1 MYIGGGAGGGQ
12 MANIRPRVVKYPFS
26 LLNLPKE
33 KNIERQFNVEKR
45 GFYTLLQMPPPDPLS
60 TR

>member
-1 MYIGGGAGGGQ
+1 MYIGGGGGQ

-26 LLNLPKE
+26 LLNLKRRTL
-33 KNIERQFNVEKR
+33 KDTQFKVEKR

>member
-1 MYIGGGAGGGQ
+1 MYIGGGGGQ

-45 GFYTLLQMPPPDPLS
+45 GFYTLLQMPPPGPLS